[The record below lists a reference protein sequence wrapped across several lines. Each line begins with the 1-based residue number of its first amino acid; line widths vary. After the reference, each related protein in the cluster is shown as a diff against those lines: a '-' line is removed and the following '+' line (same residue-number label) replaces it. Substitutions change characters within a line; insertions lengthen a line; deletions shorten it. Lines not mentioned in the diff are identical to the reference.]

1 MCPAPPP
8 QIAKAS
14 LCLSRLQ
21 LALPDPLVCAVQVHK
36 KGGGART
43 GGGTSE
49 GAGSKW
55 PVSLTASTHTGN
67 CFPILFSLV
76 THFIATENGIC
87 NCQTY
92 YFLWLPIFE

>member
-36 KGGGART
+36 KGGGGKDGRQRLRRAAVAWVGLQAHGRT
-43 GGGTSE
+43 SASLEREATR
-49 GAGSKW
+49 AGS
-55 PVSLTASTHTGN
+55 
-67 CFPILFSLV
+67 
-76 THFIATENGIC
+76 
-87 NCQTY
+87 
-92 YFLWLPIFE
+92 